1 MTDAPREGFPAAPR
15 SGVDTVLWPAVLP
28 DLEAKLLAI
37 EFQLE
42 QSEWWTAVELREHQ
56 LLQLGHLLA
65 HTQATVP
72 FYGAALAAAGY
83 RPGEPL
89 TSDIWERLPILDQA
103 TLRAQRDA
111 LTSRAIPPS
120 HGPVSHLRINRE
132 AGPLEIRITEL
143 AQLMRLVVF
152 LREQIWHRRDLSG
165 KRAVLRPDAVAPPP
179 RGRREEHWGWPVSPL
194 YETGPQVVLDRSA
207 SLADQVEWLRREA
220 PAYLLGSPDD
230 VMALAREFQAR
241 RLTLASLK
249 GVQVLGGA
257 LGGDLREACRA
268 VWGAPAVHIFRAQEV
283 GPLAV
288 QCPEHEH
295 LHIQCEQALLEVL
308 DAQGRP
314 CGPGETGRV
323 VATLLNNFAMPLIR
337 YDVGDDAEVGAPCPC
352 GRGLPVLTRIVD
364 RARAA

>member
-15 SGVDTVLWPAVLP
+15 SGVDTVLWPALLP

-42 QSEWWTAVELREHQ
+42 QSEWWTAAELREHQ

-65 HTQATVP
+65 HTQTTVP

-89 TSDIWERLPILDQA
+89 TTEIWERLPILDQGA
-103 TLRAQRDA
+103 PQAQRDA

-120 HGPVSHLRINRE
+120 HGPVRELSVDRGARPMHLRI
-132 AGPLEIRITEL
+132 TET

-165 KRAVLRPDAVAPPP
+165 KRAVLRPEPAGVQPG
-179 RGRREEHWGWPVSPL
+179 GRREEHWGWPMGLL
-194 YETGPQVVLDRSA
+194 YQTGPQTVLDRRA
-207 SLADQVEWLRREA
+207 ALADQMDWLGREA
-220 PAYLLGSPDD
+220 PAYLVGSPAD
-230 VMALAREFQAR
+230 VLALARAFQAR
-241 RLTLASLK
+241 RLTLPSLK

-257 LGGDLREACRA
+257 LGAGLRETCRA
-268 VWGAPAVHIFRAQEV
+268 AWGAPVEHLYRAEEV

-295 LHIQCEQALLEVL
+295 LHVQCEQALVEVL
-308 DAQGRP
+308 NAQGRP
-314 CGPGETGRV
+314 CGPGEIGRV
-323 VATLLNNFAMPLIR
+323 VATSLHNFAMPLIR
-337 YDVGDDAEVGAPCPC
+337 WDVGDSAEVGAPCPC

-364 RARAA
+364 RAHAA